1 VLLEFVEAI
10 CEGGSND
17 VCRTGALTRDLEVG
31 PMGTIDQMPPGFLIR
46 SLF

>member
-1 VLLEFVEAI
+1 VLLEFVEAV

-17 VCRTGALTRDLEVG
+17 DCLTGALTRNLEVG
-31 PMGTIDQMPPGFLIR
+31 PMGSIDQMPPGFLIR